1 MAAGIRIIE
10 GMKNKLKRSRRKKP
24 RGGIGCLIGG
34 EDDTSGQESTS
45 QHHLLRVE
53 VVPLSEAFS
62 LIDTVAKDGTKE
74 DNTTT
79 SSSRHSN
86 DKRRVRI
93 VHPYPYSY
101 HTFAKSR
108 WLGRQLIDVYHDEF
122 GSYPKSY
129 YEAAINAGR
138 ILVSGRQVACDYLV
152 KQGDE
157 LTHIVHRHEP
167 AVGLCHYVDNDNDG
181 TEAQTPPI
189 HVIHEDDSLLVVDK
203 PASMPIHAC
212 GAYNFNSLMEVLS
225 YWKPDTYG
233 TGKLFTI
240 HRLDRLT
247 SGLVLIAK
255 SSSLAKSLSK
265 CIVERDNCQ
274 KVYLARVKGKFPDI
288 LQNID
293 HPWRLSCWKSNKKE
307 VAKCVDGEENTVET
321 QLKRRKNAT
330 VPPITHGEVTLD
342 DVCIN
347 GGVQLQLTDNNSKK
361 QSKKSKKIETQRC
374 IAALGF
380 WITDGDGNLIEN
392 ATLQDFT
399 KQGETMTAREI
410 IESVGSDLLNEFQQS
425 SKRSV
430 RWLHFACPCRISSHK
445 NGVCEA
451 GDFSGKSESELADIK
466 PAQTAFTFLSYDE
479 ATDTSLLLVKPD
491 TGRMHQIRLHLQALG
506 HPIANDHRY
515 GGELWFGDEEGQKSF
530 RNSRQWLDR
539 LDKGSSSELTI
550 SNVPATEEEIYQ
562 VVANKSR
569 ADGESIEDFI
579 KKTCVWC
586 ARCRGVD
593 AIHNLEGSAEE
604 VKRKT
609 EVAVFQRTLM
619 EYLVRSQGIWLHAL
633 QYSLNINDEKGQRV
647 VKYTTE
653 FPSWAL

>member
-1 MAAGIRIIE
+1 MAGITIK
-10 GMKNKLKRSRRKKP
+10 GMKDKQKRSSRKKP

-34 EDDTSGQESTS
+34 ENDTSDQDESTS

-138 ILVSGRQVACDYLV
+138 ILVSGKQVTCDYLV

-167 AVGLCHYVDNDNDG
+167 AVGLCHDVDNNDDG

-189 HVIHEDDSLLVVDK
+189 HIIYEDDSLLVVEK

-233 TGKLFTI
+233 TGKLFTV

-274 KVYLARVKGKFPDI
+274 KLYLARVKGKFPDI
-288 LQNID
+288 LQNVD
-293 HPWRLSCWKSNKKE
+293 HPWRLTCWKSNKK
-307 VAKCVDGEENTVET
+307 VAKCVEGEENTVEA
-321 QLKRRKNAT
+321 QLKHRKIVT
-330 VPPITHGEVTLD
+330 VPPISHGEVTLD
-342 DVCIN
+342 EVVFSFGCLAI
-347 GGVQLQLTDNNSKK
+347 
-361 QSKKSKKIETQRC
+361 IQR
-374 IAALGF
+374 
-380 WITDGDGNLIEN
+380 
-392 ATLQDFT
+392 
-399 KQGETMTAREI
+399 
-410 IESVGSDLLNEFQQS
+410 
-425 SKRSV
+425 
-430 RWLHFACPCRISSHK
+430 
-445 NGVCEA
+445 
-451 GDFSGKSESELADIK
+451 
-466 PAQTAFTFLSYDE
+466 
-479 ATDTSLLLVKPD
+479 
-491 TGRMHQIRLHLQALG
+491 
-506 HPIANDHRY
+506 
-515 GGELWFGDEEGQKSF
+515 
-530 RNSRQWLDR
+530 
-539 LDKGSSSELTI
+539 
-550 SNVPATEEEIYQ
+550 
-562 VVANKSR
+562 SR
-569 ADGESIEDFI
+569 AR
-579 KKTCVWC
+579 K
-586 ARCRGVD
+586 
-593 AIHNLEGSAEE
+593 
-604 VKRKT
+604 VKRLKPNNNALPRW
-609 EVAVFQRTLM
+609 VSGSQMAM
-619 EYLVRSQGIWLHAL
+619 EILLRMPLYKILR
-633 QYSLNINDEKGQRV
+633 NK
-647 VKYTTE
+647 VK
-653 FPSWAL
+653 S

>member
-10 GMKNKLKRSRRKKP
+10 VMKNKRKKP

-34 EDDTSGQESTS
+34 YDDTSDEELTS

-62 LIDTVAKDGTKE
+62 LIDAVANNDTKE
-74 DNTTT
+74 ST
-79 SSSRHSN
+79 SKNSSRHSN
-86 DKRRVRI
+86 DRRRVRI

-138 ILVSGRQVACDYLV
+138 ILVSDRQVACDYLV

-167 AVGLCHYVDNDNDG
+167 AVGLCHDVDNNDDG

-189 HVIHEDDSLLVVDK
+189 HVIHDDDSLLVVDK

-233 TGKLFTI
+233 TGKLFTV

-274 KVYLARVKGKFPDI
+274 KIYLARVKGRFPDI

-293 HPWRLSCWKSNKKE
+293 HPWRLTCWASKKE
-307 VAKCVDGEENTVET
+307 VAECIDGEENTAET
-321 QLKRRKNAT
+321 QLKQRKIAT
-330 VPPITHGEVTLD
+330 VPPISHGEVASD

-347 GGVQLQLTDNNSKK
+347 GGVQLQLPVNNNLKK
-361 QSKKSKKIETQRC
+361 QSKKSNNIENQQRC

-380 WITDGDGNLIEN
+380 WITGGDGILIED
-392 ATLQDFT
+392 ATVQDFM
-399 KQGETMTAREI
+399 KQGEIVSAREI
-410 IESVGSDLLNEFQQS
+410 VESVGSDLSNETQQS
-425 SKRSV
+425 I

-466 PAQTAFTFLSYDE
+466 PAQTAFTLLSYDE

-530 RNSRQWLDR
+530 QNSRQWLDR
-539 LDKGSSSELTI
+539 LDKGSSSSELTI
-550 SNVPATEEEIYQ
+550 SNVPATDEEIYQ

-569 ADGESIEDFI
+569 DDGESIEDFI

-593 AIHNLEGSAEE
+593 AIHNFEGSAEE
-604 VKRKT
+604 LKRKT

-633 QYSLNINDEKGQRV
+633 HYSLNINDEKGRRTV
-647 VKYTTE
+647 RYTTE

>member
-10 GMKNKLKRSRRKKP
+10 VMKNKRKKP

-34 EDDTSGQESTS
+34 YDDTSDQELTS

-62 LIDTVAKDGTKE
+62 LIDAVANNDTKE
-74 DNTTT
+74 ST
-79 SSSRHSN
+79 SKNSSRHSN
-86 DKRRVRI
+86 DRRRVRI

-138 ILVSGRQVACDYLV
+138 ILVSDRQVACDYLV

-167 AVGLCHYVDNDNDG
+167 AVGLCHDVDNNDDG

-189 HVIHEDDSLLVVDK
+189 HVIHDDDSLLVVDK

-233 TGKLFTI
+233 TGKLFTV

-255 SSSLAKSLSK
+255 SSSLAKLLSK

-274 KVYLARVKGKFPDI
+274 KIYLARVKGRFPDI

-293 HPWRLSCWKSNKKE
+293 HPWRLTCWASKKE
-307 VAKCVDGEENTVET
+307 VAKCVDGEENTAET
-321 QLKRRKNAT
+321 QLKQRKIAT
-330 VPPITHGEVTLD
+330 VPPISHGEVASD
-342 DVCIN
+342 DVCLN
-347 GGVQLQLTDNNSKK
+347 GGVQLQLPVNNNLKK
-361 QSKKSKKIETQRC
+361 QSKKSNNIENQQRC

-380 WITDGDGNLIEN
+380 WITGGDGILIED
-392 ATLQDFT
+392 ATVQDFM
-399 KQGETMTAREI
+399 KQGEIISAREI
-410 IESVGSDLLNEFQQS
+410 VESVGSDLSNETQQS
-425 SKRSV
+425 I

-466 PAQTAFTFLSYDE
+466 PAQTAFTLLSYDE

-530 RNSRQWLDR
+530 QNSRQWLDR
-539 LDKGSSSELTI
+539 LDKGSSSSELTI
-550 SNVPATEEEIYQ
+550 SNVPATDEEIYQ

-569 ADGESIEDFI
+569 DDGESIEDFI

-593 AIHNLEGSAEE
+593 AIHNCEGSAEE
-604 VKRKT
+604 LKRKT

-633 QYSLNINDEKGQRV
+633 HYSLNINDAKCQRTV
-647 VKYTTE
+647 RYTTE